1 MPKVIYCLGNP
12 MNAKDN
18 LPLKIMTK
26 LKNKLP
32 GINFMHLD
40 PTEAGTIED
49 NAIFIDTVLGIKK
62 IEITSDLNKLSLAPR
77 NSVHDY
83 DLPIFLGLMLKLGK
97 IKSFT
102 IIGVPEISNL
112 KKAVEEVG
120 NVIKRI

>member
-1 MPKVIYCLGNP
+1 

-49 NAIFIDTVLGIKK
+49 NAIFIDTALGIKK
-62 IEITSDLNKLSLAPR
+62 IEITSDLKKLSLAPR

-97 IKSFT
+97 INSFT
-102 IIGVPEISNL
+102 IIAVPGKYNL
-112 KKAVEEVG
+112 NKALEEVG
-120 NVIKRI
+120 DLLLRLQSHDK